1 MHSVEL
7 RPFIRLYRD
16 ALDQQ
21 ACRAIVAKL
30 EADSRRRA
38 THIDEGGYSVGESS
52 LELMIS
58 NLGDW
63 ADLDQAV
70 FAAVSRSFAAYCEE
84 CPSMR
89 YATEHAQLRDI
100 GYRVLTYRPNGKDR
114 FDWHVDSS
122 GRKEPSGR
130 YTRPRLL
137 AAVVYLNTVDVGGET
152 EFSVQQL
159 KVKPEEGAVLWFPPT
174 FEYPHRGCTP
184 VSGTKHVISTFMGYE
199 G

>member
-1 MHSVEL
+1 MQSTVL
-7 RPFIRLYRD
+7 TPFVRLYRG
-16 ALDQQ
+16 ALDQS

-30 EADSRRRA
+30 ETDSRRA
-38 THIDEGGYSVGESS
+38 PTHIDEGGYSVGESS

-58 NLGDW
+58 TLEDW
-63 ADLDQAV
+63 KSLDQAV
-70 FAAVSRSFAAYCEE
+70 FAAINTSFIAYCEE

-100 GYRVLTYRPNGKDR
+100 GYRVLTYRPNGEDQ
-114 FDWHVDSS
+114 FDWHVDNS
-122 GRKEPSGR
+122 GRKEPSGH

-152 EFSVQQL
+152 EFSIQQL

-184 VSGTKHVISTFMGYE
+184 VSGPKHVISTFMGYE
-199 G
+199 A